1 MLTGSFRNKMPIE
14 KIQIEMESYV
24 VKKVDAICSYD
35 DIQQISQY
43 LRKQSLRD
51 HLLFRLGI
59 NLGLRVPELL
69 NLKVEDVK
77 GKDRLVIKDAK
88 QGRSYEF
95 LLSES
100 LVEEIAYF
108 IGNREDGLLFRSRNS
123 GGKLTRQRV
132 YLILRRAAEG
142 VGVDCSIGTHT
153 LRKTFGYWA
162 YQKGASIESIRRF
175 FGHATV
181 GVTLRYIG
189 VSDKKKERM
198 NIFAPLDL

>member
-1 MLTGSFRNKMPIE
+1 
-14 KIQIEMESYV
+14 
-24 VKKVDAICSYD
+24 VKKVDAIRSQE
-35 DIQQISQY
+35 DIQKLSQF

-51 HLLFRLGI
+51 HLLFRLGL
-59 NLGLRVPELL
+59 NLGLRVSYLL
-69 NLKVEDVK
+69 SMKVEDIK
-77 GKDRLVIKDAK
+77 GKDQLVIRDEK

-100 LVEEIAYF
+100 LKEEIDYF
-108 IGNREDGLLFRSRNS
+108 IGNRTEGLLFRSRNS

-132 YLILRRAAEG
+132 YLILRKAAEG
-142 VGVDCSIGTHT
+142 AEVDCAIGTHT

-162 YQKGASIESIRRF
+162 YQKGASIEMIRRF

-181 GVTLRYIG
+181 GVTARYIG
-189 VSDKKKERM
+189 INDNKKERS

>member
-1 MLTGSFRNKMPIE
+1 M
-14 KIQIEMESYV
+14 
-24 VKKVDAICSYD
+24 KKVDAICSFE
-35 DIQQISQY
+35 DIEQISQY

-51 HLLFRLGI
+51 HLLFRLGV
-59 NLGLRVPELL
+59 NLGLRVSDLL
-69 NLKVEDVK
+69 TLKVEDLK
-77 GKDRLVIKDAK
+77 GKDRLIVKDEK

-100 LVEEIAYF
+100 LKEEIAYF

-142 VGVDCSIGTHT
+142 AEVDCAIGTHT
-153 LRKTFGYWA
+153 LRKTFGFWA
-162 YQKGASIESIRRF
+162 YQKGTSIESIRRF

-189 VSDKKKERM
+189 ISDSKKERM